1 MQIDQNI
8 LNAYN
13 KSKSNLESITQRFID
28 IVTKDVV
35 ISENLF
41 YKIVLSNSSYQRVQI
56 LFFKNKE
63 SMQKHNSFK
72 TDRYKTK
79 KEEGLLFSVDF
90 NMNDNKDID
99 YNLSFESLYDR
110 FSKNEI
116 FTIEEGLTLVK
127 EIIKI
132 IEVSDYNFFSSLFE
146 EFTNEFSIFE
156 KRNKEMKANEKAY
169 QDYLHSL
176 TFEKIMTLF
185 SKDDKIANDIYE
197 EAISTYYHDQ
207 LEQFV
212 TIERDYDKVQFR
224 RIKVESKN
232 NQKLSLM
239 YKGSRISKADLKKQ
253 LKKDVIL
260 FNGNIL
266 KTIEETVNTLNIKN
280 LPVYSEYTKI
290 SDYGVGYNIDIFFEF
305 FRKHIIANEF

>member
-13 KSKSNLESITQRFID
+13 ESKSNLESITQRFID

-35 ISENLF
+35 ISDDLF
-41 YKIVLSNSSYQRVQI
+41 YKIVLSDSSFHRVKT

-63 SMQKHNSFK
+63 SMQKHNSIK
-72 TDRYKTK
+72 TDKFSTEK
-79 KEEGLLFSVDF
+79 VEGLIFSVGF
-90 NMNDNKDID
+90 NIYDNKEID
-99 YNLSFESLYDR
+99 YNLSFESLYGS

-116 FTIEEGLTLVK
+116 FIIEESLTLVK

-132 IEVSDYNFFSSLFE
+132 IEVSDYKVFSSLFE

-156 KRNKEMKANEKAY
+156 KRNKEMKANKKAY

-185 SKDDKIANDIYE
+185 SKNDTIANDIYE

-266 KTIEETVNTLNIKN
+266 RTIEETVNTLNIKD
-280 LPVYSEYTKI
+280 LPVYSEYTTI
-290 SDYGVGYNIDIFFEF
+290 SEYGVSYNIDIFFEF